1 MIQMLPPEVAD
12 AIAAGEVIERPSSVV
27 KELVENALD
36 AGARRIS
43 IDVRGA
49 GKTSIRVSD
58 DGAGIPADELVLAF
72 VRHTTSKLI
81 KLSDLAVIESFGFR
95 GEALASIA
103 AVADVECA
111 SGGATLRIRAG
122 DVGELGTGPLL
133 PGMVIEVRD
142 LFANVPARLKF
153 LKSDATEVA
162 AIKDI
167 VSAFALLHP
176 HVRFHLTVDSRAAVS
191 TNGDGDRRRA
201 IAAVFGPPV
210 AGEMLEMIGMPLNP
224 HELEGPATQAAERAA
239 ERLALSSRGP
249 LLRVTGMV
257 SQPRLSRG
265 SRDGMVLAVN
275 GRPISARSLVY
286 ALEECYQGRL
296 ERGRHPVAVIDVG
309 IDPELVD
316 VNVHPAKKEVRFR
329 DEGAVFAALQRA
341 VRAALDG
348 SDPFRYRPAETGA
361 EASTAIPGP
370 QLTLH
375 ESPAVMEQ
383 TNGHGATAVL
393 RPIGQA
399 GPGYLVAEGPHGL
412 VLVDQHAAHERVVYN
427 RLLERLRTGRGAS
440 QPLLIPQAVDVDPA
454 LIAAAA
460 DHRAELANL
469 GLEYEE
475 FGPRSLRITAVPVE
489 LPSGRA
495 TAAIQETLAALA
507 ENRGDGAMQKAA
519 AALACHSAVK
529 FGDVLDVA
537 EQRRLLADLEAAEES
552 ITCPHGRPTRLLVEW
567 QELTRHFRRNY

>member
-1 MIQMLPPEVAD
+1 MTASIKLLTPEIAD
-12 AIAAGEVIERPSSVV
+12 AIAAGEVIERPASVV
-27 KELVENALD
+27 KELIENALD
-36 AGARRIS
+36 ADARRIN

-58 DGAGIPADELVLAF
+58 DGSGIPPEQLPLAF
-72 VRHTTSKLI
+72 LRHATSKVSR
-81 KLSDLAVIESFGFR
+81 LSDLDAIGTFGFR

-103 AVADVECA
+103 AVADVECT
-111 SGGATLRIRAG
+111 SGGAMIRVRAG
-122 DVGELGTGPLL
+122 EVLEQGSGPLL
-133 PGMVIEVRD
+133 PGLVIEVRD
-142 LFANVPARLKF
+142 LFGNVPARLKF

-176 HVRFHLTVDSRAAVS
+176 GVRFHLTVDSRAAVS
-191 TNGDGDRRRA
+191 TTGDGDRRRA
-201 IAAVFGPPV
+201 IGSVYGAPV
-210 AGEMLEMIGMPLNP
+210 AAEVLELVGMPMI
-224 HELEGPATQAAERAA
+224 
-239 ERLALSSRGP
+239 
-249 LLRVTGMV
+249 TGAV

-265 SRDGMVLAVN
+265 SRDGIVLAVN
-275 GRPISARSLVY
+275 GRPISARALVY

-341 VRAALDG
+341 VRGALDG
-348 SDPFRYRPAETGA
+348 SEPFRYRPPVPMTLETSMRA
-361 EASTAIPGP
+361 TP
-370 QLTLH
+370 QLTIH
-375 ESPAVMEQ
+375 EAATQLATMERLVTDAVAPAM
-383 TNGHGATAVL
+383 L

-412 VLVDQHAAHERVVYN
+412 VLVDQHAAHERVLYN
-427 RLLERLRTGRGAS
+427 RLLERLRSGRGMS
-440 QPLLIPQAVDVDPA
+440 QPLLMPQAVDVEPA
-454 LIAAAA
+454 LIAAAV
-460 DHRAELANL
+460 DHRRDLASL

-489 LPSGRA
+489 MPAGRA
-495 TAAIQETLAALA
+495 TAAVQETLAALA
-507 ENRGDGAMQKAA
+507 ETRGDGALEKAA
-519 AALACHSAVK
+519 AALACHSAVR
-529 FGDVLDVA
+529 FGDVLDIA
-537 EQRRLLADLEAAEES
+537 EQRRLLADLEAADES
-552 ITCPHGRPTRLLVEW
+552 VTCPHGRPTRLLVEW

>member
-1 MIQMLPPEVAD
+1 MLPPEVAD
-12 AIAAGEVIERPSSVV
+12 AIAAGEVIERPASVV

-36 AGARRIS
+36 GGAHRIN

-58 DGAGIPADELVLAF
+58 DGAGIPADDLALAF
-72 VRHTTSKLI
+72 VRHTTSKLMS
-81 KLSDLAVIESFGFR
+81 LGDLALIQSFGFR

-111 SGGATLRIRAG
+111 SGGATVRIRAG
-122 DVGELGTGPLL
+122 GVVEQGGGPLL
-133 PGMVIEVRD
+133 PGVSIQVRD

-162 AIKDI
+162 AIKEI
-167 VSAFALLHP
+167 VGAFALLHP
-176 HVRFHLTVDSRAAVS
+176 YVRFHLTIDSRAAVS
-191 TNGDGDRRRA
+191 TNGDADQRRA
-201 IAAVFGPPV
+201 IAAVYGQPV
-210 AGEMLEMIGMPLNP
+210 ATEMLELVGMPL
-224 HELEGPATQAAERAA
+224 
-239 ERLALSSRGP
+239 
-249 LLRVTGMV
+249 VKGMV

-265 SRDGMVLAVN
+265 SRDALVLAVN

-296 ERGRHPVAVIDVG
+296 ERGRHPIAVIDIG

-316 VNVHPAKKEVRFR
+316 INVHPAKKEVRFR

-348 SDPFRYRPAETGA
+348 SDPFRYR
-361 EASTAIPGP
+361 STESSTEVAVAVAGP

-375 ESPAVMEQ
+375 DAPAALVAAE
-383 TNGHGATAVL
+383 TNGHTSNGVL

-412 VLVDQHAAHERVVYN
+412 VLVDQHAAHERVLYN
-427 RLLERLRTGRGAS
+427 RLLERLHTGRGTS
-440 QPLLIPQAVDVDPA
+440 QPLLIPQAVDVEPT
-454 LIAAAA
+454 LIVAAT
-460 DHRAELANL
+460 DHGAELALL
-469 GLEYEE
+469 GQEYEE
-475 FGPRSLRITAVPVE
+475 FGPRSLRITAVPAE

-507 ENRGDGAMQKAA
+507 ENRGDGAIEKAA

-529 FGDVLDVA
+529 FGDVLEVA
-537 EQRRLLADLEAAEES
+537 
-552 ITCPHGRPTRLLVEW
+552 
-567 QELTRHFRRNY
+567 

>member
-1 MIQMLPPEVAD
+1 MSGSIRLLAPEVAD
-12 AIAAGEVIERPSSVV
+12 AIAAGEVIERPASVV

-36 AGARRIS
+36 ADARRIS

-58 DGAGIPADELVLAF
+58 DGSGIPADELSMAF
-72 VRHTTSKLI
+72 VRHATSKLATI
-81 KLSDLAVIESFGFR
+81 GDLAAIESFGFR

-103 AVADVECA
+103 AVSDVECA

-122 DVGELGTGPLL
+122 ELIEQGAGPLL
-133 PGMVIEVRD
+133 PGVAVEVRD
-142 LFANVPARLKF
+142 LFGNVPARLKF

-162 AIKDI
+162 AIKDV
-167 VSAFALLHP
+167 VSSFALLHP
-176 HVRFHLTVDSRAAVS
+176 HIRFHLTIDNRVAVS
-191 TNGDGDRRRA
+191 SEGDGDRRRA
-201 IAAVFGPPV
+201 IGSIYGPAVAA
-210 AGEMLEMIGMPLNP
+210 EMLEMVGMPLNP
-224 HELEGPATQAAERAA
+224 HELGGFAV
-239 ERLALSSRGP
+239 SSRGP
-249 LLRVTGMV
+249 LEVTGMV

-265 SRDGMVLAVN
+265 SRDGMVVAVN

-286 ALEECYQGRL
+286 ALEECYSGRL

-329 DEGAVFAALQRA
+329 DEGTVFAALQRA
-341 VRAALDG
+341 VRTALDG
-348 SDPFRYRPAETGA
+348 SEPFRYRPIDAATAAVGGA
-361 EASTAIPGP
+361 TSP
-370 QLTLH
+370 QLILH
-375 ESPAVMEQ
+375 EAPVSVATKE
-383 TNGHGATAVL
+383 TNGQPSAATVL

-399 GPGYLVAEGPHGL
+399 GPGYLVAEGPAGL
-412 VLVDQHAAHERVVYN
+412 VLVDQHAAHERVLYN
-427 RLLERLRTGRGAS
+427 RLLERLRSGRGAS
-440 QPLLIPQAVDVDPA
+440 QPLLIPQAIDVDPA

-460 DHRAELANL
+460 DHREELANL

-475 FGPRSLRITAVPVE
+475 FGPRSLRITAVPLE
-489 LPSGRA
+489 MPAGRA
-495 TAAIQETLAALA
+495 TAAIQETLSALA
-507 ENRGDGAMQKAA
+507 EHRGDGAIEKAA
-519 AALACHSAVK
+519 VSLACHSAVR
-529 FGDVLDVA
+529 FGDVLDIA

>member
-1 MIQMLPPEVAD
+1 MIRLLPPEVAD
-12 AIAAGEVIERPSSVV
+12 AIAAGEVIERPASVV

-36 AGARRIS
+36 AGARRIN

-58 DGAGIPADELVLAF
+58 DGAGIPADELALAF
-72 VRHTTSKLI
+72 VRHTTSKLSA
-81 KLSDLAVIESFGFR
+81 LEDLAVIASFGFR

-103 AVADVECA
+103 AVSEVECA
-111 SGGATLRIRAG
+111 SGGAMLRMRAG
-122 DVGELGTGPLL
+122 EVVDQGAGPLL
-133 PGMVIEVRD
+133 PGVSMEVRD

-162 AIKDI
+162 AIKDS

-176 HVRFHLTVDSRAAVS
+176 HVRFHLTVDSRAAV
-191 TNGDGDRRRA
+191 TTGGDGDRRRA
-201 IAAVFGPPV
+201 LASVYGTAV
-210 AGEMLEMIGMPLNP
+210 ATEMLEMSGLPP
-224 HELEGPATQAAERAA
+224 V
-239 ERLALSSRGP
+239 S
-249 LLRVTGMV
+249 GMV

-275 GRPISARSLVY
+275 GRPITARSLIY
-286 ALEECYQGRL
+286 ALEDCYQGRL
-296 ERGRHPVAVIDVG
+296 ERGRHPIAVIDIG
-309 IDPELVD
+309 IDPEQVD

-348 SDPFRYRPAETGA
+348 SDPFRYRPVPTATETGTAVAGHELMLHDAPTAIATAETNGH
-361 EASTAIPGP
+361 ASTA
-370 QLTLH
+370 
-375 ESPAVMEQ
+375 S
-383 TNGHGATAVL
+383 VL

-399 GPGYLVAEGPHGL
+399 GLGYLVAEGPHGL
-412 VLVDQHAAHERVVYN
+412 VLVDQHAAHERILFN
-427 RLLERLRTGRGAS
+427 RLLARLRDARGVS
-440 QPLLIPQAVDVDPA
+440 QPLLIPQAVDLDPA
-454 LIAAAA
+454 LVAAAA
-460 DHRAELANL
+460 DHRQELALL

-475 FGPRSLRITAVPVE
+475 FGPRSIRITAVPVE
-489 LPSGRA
+489 LPAGRA
-495 TAAIQETLAALA
+495 TAAIEETLAALA
-507 ENRGDGAMQKAA
+507 EHRGDGAIREGA

-537 EQRRLLADLEAAEES
+537 EQRRLLADLENAEES

>member
-1 MIQMLPPEVAD
+1 LIQLLPPEVAD
-12 AIAAGEVIERPSSVV
+12 AIAAGEVIERPASVV

-36 AGARRIS
+36 AGAHRINV
-43 IDVRGA
+43 DVRGA

-58 DGAGIPADELVLAF
+58 DGAGIPASELALAF
-72 VRHTTSKLI
+72 VRHTTSKLTS
-81 KLSDLAVIESFGFR
+81 LADLAVIQSFGFR

-103 AVADVECA
+103 AVAEVDCS

-122 DVGELGTGPLL
+122 EVVEQGGGPLL
-133 PGMVIEVRD
+133 PGVVIEIRD
-142 LFANVPARLKF
+142 LFVNVPARLKF

-162 AIKDI
+162 AIKDV
-167 VSAFALLHP
+167 VSGFALLHP
-176 HVRFHLTVDSRAAVS
+176 HVRFHLTIDSRAAVS
-191 TNGDGDRRRA
+191 TTGDGDRRRA
-201 IAAVFGPPV
+201 ISAVYGPPV
-210 AGEMLEMIGMPLNP
+210 AAEMLELVGIPL
-224 HELEGPATQAAERAA
+224 
-239 ERLALSSRGP
+239 
-249 LLRVTGMV
+249 VTGMV

-296 ERGRHPVAVIDVG
+296 ERGRHPIAVLDIG

-329 DEGAVFAALQRA
+329 DEGAIFGALQKA

-348 SDPFRYRPAETGA
+348 SDPFRYRPAESLAAAVSPTTL
-361 EASTAIPGP
+361 SSP
-370 QLTLH
+370 QLTVH
-375 ESPAVMEQ
+375 EGAAALAAPA
-383 TNGHGATAVL
+383 TNGHAAAVL
-393 RPIGQA
+393 RPIGQV

-412 VLVDQHAAHERVVYN
+412 VLVDQHAAHERVLYN
-427 RLLERLRTGRGAS
+427 RLLERIRGGGGAS
-440 QPLLIPQAVDVDPA
+440 QPLLIPQAVDVEPA

-460 DHRAELANL
+460 DHREELANM

-507 ENRGDGAMQKAA
+507 ESRGDEAVRKAA

-537 EQRRLLADLEAAEES
+537 EQRRLLADLETAEES

>member
-1 MIQMLPPEVAD
+1 MIQLLAAEVAD
-12 AIAAGEVIERPSSVV
+12 AIAAGEVIERPASVV

-36 AGARRIS
+36 AGARRINV
-43 IDVRGA
+43 DVRGA

-58 DGAGIPADELVLAF
+58 DGAGIPGGELAIAF
-72 VRHTTSKLI
+72 VRHTTSKLTS
-81 KLSDLAVIESFGFR
+81 LADLTVIQSFGFR

-103 AVADVECA
+103 AVAEVDCS
-111 SGGATLRIRAG
+111 SGGANLRIRAG
-122 DVGELGTGPLL
+122 EIVEQGGGPLL
-133 PGMVIEVRD
+133 PGVVIEVRD

-162 AIKDI
+162 AIKD
-167 VSAFALLHP
+167 VVAGFALLHP
-176 HVRFHLTVDSRAAVS
+176 HVRFHLTIDNRAAVS
-191 TNGDGDRRRA
+191 TTGDGDRRRA
-201 IAAVFGPPV
+201 IGAVYGPPV
-210 AGEMLEMIGMPLNP
+210 ASEMLELVGLPL
-224 HELEGPATQAAERAA
+224 
-239 ERLALSSRGP
+239 
-249 LLRVTGMV
+249 VTGMV

-296 ERGRHPVAVIDVG
+296 ERGRHPIAVLDIG
-309 IDPELVD
+309 IEPELVD

-329 DEGAVFAALQRA
+329 DEGAVFGALQRA
-341 VRAALDG
+341 VRTALDG
-348 SDPFRYRPAETGA
+348 SDPFRYRPTGSV
-361 EASTAIPGP
+361 EATTSAIAASSPM
-370 QLTLH
+370 LTVH
-375 ESPAVMEQ
+375 EAAATLVAPA
-383 TNGHGATAVL
+383 TNGHAAAVL
-393 RPIGQA
+393 RPIGQV

-412 VLVDQHAAHERVVYN
+412 VLVDQHAAHERVLYN
-427 RLLERLRTGRGAS
+427 RLLERMRGGGGAS
-440 QPLLIPQAVDVDPA
+440 QPLLIPQAVDVEPA
-454 LIAAAA
+454 LIAAAT
-460 DHRAELANL
+460 DHREDLARM

-507 ENRGDGAMQKAA
+507 ENRGDEAIHKAA

-529 FGDVLDVA
+529 FGDVLDVT
-537 EQRRLLADLEAAEES
+537 EQRRLLADLETAEES

-567 QELTRHFRRNY
+567 QELTRHFKRNY